1 MIFSRRKGAQSASG
15 LPEGDF
21 GFLDPKVLYLDSAC
35 QTLRPQCVIDAE
47 REYYCHFNA
56 CGGRVQYGWG
66 KKVDARVTSAR
77 KRVLRML
84 GKSEQEYA
92 VAFTLNTSYG
102 INLVLHQLP
111 QLWSRIVTSEIEH
124 NSVFLPTMTWAEK
137 RGAERRVLP
146 REDDGGLRYQPSDLE
161 RAVVLVNTASN
172 IDGRVLTNVSDL
184 ARDTH
189 SGGGILLLDAAQ
201 TMGHDARF
209 LASVPFDALFA
220 SGHKMYGPSIGI
232 IVMRRELLRSLDHF
246 FLGGGT
252 VADVTKDD
260 LVLLADDREH
270 ERLEVGLQH
279 WAGIIGLDRAL
290 EWLETVR
297 PEGEDRYTHEQAL
310 SMRLFDGVCAID
322 GVRLVNT
329 APSPVLSF
337 AIDSLDSH
345 RLALYLDAQGILC
358 RSGHFCCHYY
368 LQHRRG
374 LPAQLRASIGLQ
386 TTHAD
391 IDRFNATLQTIAT
404 SVRR

>member
-1 MIFSRRKGAQSASG
+1 MIFSRKKEAQSGQG
-15 LPEGDF
+15 LPGEDF
-21 GFLDPKVLYLDSAC
+21 GFLDPKTLYLDSAC

-66 KKVDARVTSAR
+66 KKVDERVTSAR
-77 KRVLRML
+77 RRVLAML
-84 GKSEQEYA
+84 GKDAKEYT

-111 QLWSRIVTSEIEH
+111 TTYQRIVTSEIEH
-124 NSVFLPTMTWAEK
+124 NSVFLPTMTWAKK
-137 RGAERRVLP
+137 RRAERRVLP
-146 REDDGGLRYQPSDLE
+146 REDDGRLRYAATDLSG
-161 RAVVLVNTASN
+161 AVVLVNTASN
-172 IDGRVLTNVSDL
+172 IDGRVLTNISDL

-189 SGGGILLLDAAQ
+189 AGGGILLLDAAQ

-232 IVMRRELLRSLDHF
+232 IVIRRTLLRSLDHF

-260 LVLLADDREH
+260 FVLLADDREH

-279 WAGIIGLDRAL
+279 WAGIIGLERAL
-290 EWLETVR
+290 QWLEEAR
-297 PEGEDRYTHEQAL
+297 PEGEDRYAHEQAL
-310 SMRLFDGVCAID
+310 AQRLFSGVGAID

-329 APSPVLSF
+329 QPSPVLSF
-337 AIDSLDSH
+337 AIEGLDSH
-345 RLALYLDAQGILC
+345 RLALYLDAQQILC

-368 LQHRRG
+368 LQHLRG

-391 IDRFNATLQTIAT
+391 IDRFIATVQTIAT
-404 SVRR
+404 SVR

>member
-1 MIFSRRKGAQSASG
+1 MIFSRKKEAQTPRESTG
-15 LPEGDF
+15 GDF
-21 GFLDPKVLYLDSAC
+21 GFLDPTVLYLDSAC

-47 REYYCHFNA
+47 RDYYAHYNA

-66 KKVDARVTSAR
+66 KKVDERVSSAR
-77 KRVLRML
+77 RRVLAIL
-84 GKSEQEYA
+84 GKTEKEYA
-92 VAFTLNTSYG
+92 VVFTLNTSYG

-111 QLWSRIVTSEIEH
+111 QSWSHIVTSEIEH
-124 NSVFLPTMTWAEK
+124 NSVYLPTMTWAKK
-137 RGAERRVLP
+137 RDATRLVLS
-146 REDDGGLRYQPSDLE
+146 REDDGRLRYEASDLTN
-161 RAVVLVNTASN
+161 AVVLVNTASN
-172 IDGRVLTNVSDL
+172 IDGRTLTNVSDL

-189 SGGGILLLDAAQ
+189 AQGGILLLDAAQ

-209 LASVPFDALFA
+209 LHAVPFDALFA

-232 IVMRRELLRSLDHF
+232 IVIRRELLRSLDHF

-260 LVLLADDREH
+260 FVILADDREH

-279 WAGIIGLDRAL
+279 WAGIIGLDTAL
-290 EWLETVR
+290 TWLETVR

-310 SMRLFDGVCAID
+310 AETLYDGVRAID
-322 GVRLVNT
+322 GVHLVNT
-329 APSPVLSF
+329 EPSPVLSF
-337 AIDSLDSH
+337 AIDGLDSH
-345 RLALYLDAQGILC
+345 RLALYLDAQQILC

-368 LQHRRG
+368 LQHLRG

-391 IDRFNATLQTIAT
+391 IDRFIATLQTIAQ
-404 SVRR
+404 SVR

>member
-1 MIFSRRKGAQSASG
+1 MIFSRRKEAQSASG
-15 LPEGDF
+15 LPGGDF
-21 GFLDPKVLYLDSAC
+21 GFLDPKTLYLDSAC

-66 KKVDARVTSAR
+66 KKVDERVTSAR

-84 GKSEQEYA
+84 GKSEKDYA

-111 QLWSRIVTSEIEH
+111 ETYQRIVTSEIEH
-124 NSVFLPTMTWAEK
+124 NSVFLPTITWAKK
-137 RGAERRVLP
+137 RRAERLVLP
-146 REDDGGLRYQPSDLE
+146 RDDDGGLRYQPSDVKGS
-161 RAVVLVNTASN
+161 VVLVNTASN
-172 IDGRVLTNVSDL
+172 IDGRVLRNIADL

-189 SGGGILLLDAAQ
+189 AGNGILLLDAAQ

-209 LASVPFDALFA
+209 LASVPFDVLFA

-232 IVMRRELLRSLDHF
+232 IVIRRELLRSLDHF

-260 LVLLADDREH
+260 FVLLADDREH

-279 WAGIIGLDRAL
+279 WAGIIGLDTAL
-290 EWLETVR
+290 EWLESVL
-297 PEGEDRYTHEQAL
+297 PEGEDRYAHEQAL
-310 SMRLFDGVCAID
+310 AQRLLDGVRVID
-322 GVRLVNT
+322 GVRLVNR

-337 AIDSLDSH
+337 AIDGLDSH